1 MTTNDTSLQT
11 SHGTAVQINGKGILL
26 RGASGSGKSS
36 IAMRLLD
43 NCILNNTSGFLIAD
57 DRVYLKSHNNGLY
70 VSCPDNLHG
79 LIEIRG
85 LGIVTLNYLKE
96 AKLDLVVD
104 LVPQEAFERYPHH
117 DAQTAT
123 LATTLCNVTIA
134 RIQIVERNPD
144 APAIIRMFFHTQ
156 DKHGQAAQV
165 EI

>member
-57 DRVYLKSHNNGLY
+57 DRVYLKSHNNVLY

-123 LATTLCNVTIA
+123 LATTLGDVTIA

-144 APAIIRMFFHTQ
+144 ALAIIRMFFHSQ
-156 DKHGQAAQV
+156 DKHGHAGQV